1 MWKVY
6 YPSRGEKPSDAYV
19 IDAGF
24 YSISAR
30 EAAEIACVTDYY
42 GTDDSSCTD
51 EPFEFTLIAPNGD
64 ETQWYGCHE
73 VRVEPTVRPK
83 VR

>member
-19 IDAGF
+19 IYAGF

-30 EAAEIACVTDYY
+30 EAAEIACETDYSERD
-42 GTDDSSCTD
+42 GSSRTGRT
-51 EPFEFTLIAPNGD
+51 FEFTLIAPNGD

-73 VRVEPTVRPK
+73 VRVEHTVRPK